1 MRRRTDDRLRVL
13 ISGAADG
20 VGLACATAFASCGAE
35 LILCD
40 REGSALPRVAG
51 SLGAFARS
59 CDAMAEA
66 SVSRFAAD
74 VAAAF
79 PAIDVLINAAGR
91 GYVRSL
97 AMVRMT
103 RALTPLLRAA
113 CGQRFVFNLAPV
125 RGFTAAD
132 GMFPYASSLVAFERL
147 SDALA
152 EQVRDHGIE
161 VVGITPRIARAKLA
175 NRAPADQ
182 LYRLQRIDEQYSAER
197 IVEEVAAALPAW
209 RQPPLLFSRRA

>member
-1 MRRRTDDRLRVL
+1 MDDRLRVL

-40 REGSALPRVAG
+40 RDNSALIAIAG

-59 CDAMAEA
+59 CDAMTEA
-66 SVSRFAAD
+66 GVALFAAD

-103 RALTPLLRAA
+103 RALMPLLRA
-113 CGQRFVFNLAPV
+113 GRSRRYVFNIAPV
-125 RGFTAAD
+125 GGFTAAN
-132 GMFPYASSLVAFERL
+132 GMFPYASSLAAFERL

-152 EQVRDHGIE
+152 DQVRDNAIE
-161 VVGITPRIARAKLA
+161 VVSFTPKIALAKLG

-182 LYRLQRIDEQYSAER
+182 LYRLQRIDEQHTAACIVQQVAAER
-197 IVEEVAAALPAW
+197 PDLRDAS
-209 RQPPLLFSRRA
+209 PPISRRA